1 MRKKGDYSSA
11 LDVAWDKE
19 SDRLVSGNGVR
30 GRCPACGTSIGWVD
44 LSHEGILHGR
54 SAAAGGPYFT
64 IHCHGCQEPLRAE
77 GGVGRVYRFSSV
89 RTAPAGASRW
99 GRWFRLL
106 FGAPALNESR
116 SPRSSRPRRPS
127 PGAGDERSRP
137 GRETAGTSR
146 PAVGEALLRR
156 LRELDLG
163 AEATLDDV
171 KRRFRQLAKQT
182 HPDTL
187 STASADVREASRRRF
202 IEINRAYREIVQR
215 WPKGPRA

>member
-1 MRKKGDYSSA
+1 M
-11 LDVAWDKE
+11 
-19 SDRLVSGNGVR
+19 SGNGVS
-30 GRCPACGTSIGWVD
+30 GRCPACFTSIGWVD

-64 IHCHGCQEPLRAE
+64 IHCPGCQEPLRAE

-89 RTAPAGASRW
+89 RSAPVGASSWW

-106 FGAPALNESR
+106 FGAPTLNESR
-116 SPRSSRPRRPS
+116 SPRSSRARP
-127 PGAGDERSRP
+127 PPAGGAGGRP
-137 GRETAGTSR
+137 GREAAGASR

-182 HPDTL
+182 HPDAL

-215 WPKGPRA
+215 WPKGSHDRGEAR